1 MALNELKSLVKKTI
15 QKRGRHL
22 NKAAFVV
29 KVSARR
35 DGLEKGAELSGG
47 VRCSSTFVSAK

>member
-29 KVSARR
+29 KVSDRS
-35 DGLEKGAELSGG
+35 DGLGIRGRSLVGAVSNEAEL
-47 VRCSSTFVSAK
+47 